1 MIRIN
6 LLPREER
13 ASAPTIRLPQL
24 GAMAP
29 LGILGAALLIVAGTA
44 VAERAKVHAL
54 KNDVAEIQ
62 EEVRAI
68 QPQVDRVKRL
78 TAQREELE
86 ERLGIIQQLDQGRFL
101 SVRVMDDMARQVP
114 RYMWLTSLK
123 QQGPTS
129 VVLGGVTFSNL
140 IVAEFMMRLEKSPLF
155 ADIGLVETKKGQ
167 IDERDVMEFT
177 VTATLTPDEVPTDLT
192 ADALLEGLL
201 EEMEQ

>member
-13 ASAPTIRLPQL
+13 AAAPTIKLPQL

-29 LGILGAALLIVAGTA
+29 LGILGAVLLIVAGTA

-54 KNDVAEIQ
+54 QNDVAEIK

-86 ERLGIIQQLDQGRFL
+86 ARLGIIQQLDRGRFL

-114 RYMWLTSLK
+114 RYMWLTSLQ

-129 VVLGGVTFSNL
+129 LKMGGVTFSNL
-140 IVAEFMMRLEKSPLF
+140 IVAEFMMRLEQSPLF
-155 ADIGLVETKKGQ
+155 SNIDLVETKRGQ

-177 VTATLTPDEVPTDLT
+177 LTATLTPDEVPTDLT

-201 EEMEQ
+201 EETEQ

>member
-13 ASAPTIRLPQL
+13 ASAPTIKLPQL

-29 LGILGAALLIVAGTA
+29 LGILGAVLLIVAGTA

-54 KNDVAEIQ
+54 KNDVAELQ

-123 QQGPTS
+123 QQGPAS
-129 VVLGGVTFSNL
+129 VMLSGVTFSNL
-140 IVAEFMMRLEKSPLF
+140 IVAEFMMRLEQSPLF
-155 ADIGLVETKKGQ
+155 AKVDLIETKKGT
-167 IDERDVMEFT
+167 IDDRDVMEFT
-177 VTATLTPDEVPTDLT
+177 VTANLTPDEVPTDLT

-201 EEMEQ
+201 EETEQ